1 MRNFVLK
8 ISTDYTEGGTLAQIM
23 NPSSIEFAE
32 ELVGYEDFTCKI
44 PIVHPDVAQI
54 TEHKKAAFYEIVD
67 GSDVLIWSGYVDEPE
82 HDFNWLYFSA
92 SDEKR
97 FLREARIIIV
107 DKDWSAGKTVTD
119 ALTELCNEANTR
131 SGSDTGSLTFETDIG
146 SEVINDTFSA
156 GTDYLSILQKI
167 AEKFEAQL
175 TVRLNVIYLK
185 TRIGTDR
192 TSGVNFFELVASKGS
207 PNENN
212 ISNLRYKRHGNQI
225 VTYLYAT
232 NGTSNVSVTPTTPSE
247 FPYIEK
253 SQSVSGDDL
262 TTDAQAYVD
271 KYSLSQAEIEA
282 ELDQVLIDFYDL
294 NVGDK
299 IHIRIDQDNTFLD
312 FEDDLEVIYK
322 KSRVIN
328 GDLLF
333 EAKVSTSTKQVVS
346 GQAKLAGLETRI
358 KTLEL
363 R

>member
-1 MRNFVLK
+1 
-8 ISTDYTEGGTLAQIM
+8 
-23 NPSSIEFAE
+23 
-32 ELVGYEDFTCKI
+32 
-44 PIVHPDVAQI
+44 
-54 TEHKKAAFYEIVD
+54 
-67 GSDVLIWSGYVDEPE
+67 
-82 HDFNWLYFSA
+82 
-92 SDEKR
+92 
-97 FLREARIIIV
+97 
-107 DKDWSAGKTVTD
+107 
-119 ALTELCNEANTR
+119 
-131 SGSDTGSLTFETDIG
+131 
-146 SEVINDTFSA
+146 
-156 GTDYLSILQKI
+156 
-167 AEKFEAQL
+167 
-175 TVRLNVIYLK
+175 
-185 TRIGTDR
+185 
-192 TSGVNFFELVASKGS
+192 
-207 PNENN
+207 
-212 ISNLRYKRHGNQI
+212 
-225 VTYLYAT
+225 
-232 NGTSNVSVTPTTPSE
+232 VSVTPTTPSE